1 MTHIMQNNKITTNNG
16 TGSTLVAP
24 SVAPTSVFNN
34 KKSLNREARKRELLK
49 ITMEN

>member
-1 MTHIMQNNKITTNNG
+1 V
-16 TGSTLVAP
+16 STQSNPLGI
-24 SVAPTSVFNN
+24 SLH